1 MGGGEGG
8 PCGWNW
14 PSPCQQGGIYQA
26 LTTIVATHSM
36 HAECSF
42 IIVMAEYRNN
52 GMGLLCPLG
61 VSVWAGTELAMKRR

>member
-1 MGGGEGG
+1 MGGPGQALANREVH
-8 PCGWNW
+8 
-14 PSPCQQGGIYQA
+14 QA

-42 IIVMAEYRNN
+42 LIVMAEYRNN

-61 VSVWAGTELAMKRR
+61 VSVWAGTELTT